1 MLDEIKR
8 FDMAKKPIRQRLGLI
23 IWITSLFSLLS
34 HKGKIK
40 KVNMKGIK
48 PPYILLCNH
57 NAFLDFKIASLA
69 TFPHKTNY
77 VVALDGF
84 IKREKLLR
92 RVGGIC
98 KRKFTNDAYL
108 VRQIKTVID
117 NKDIIIIYPEAR
129 YSLCGTNSTLLESTG
144 KLVKLLKV
152 PLVTLICHGHHIN
165 HPFWNTSKERHVK
178 HIEAKMTCLIKK
190 EDIEKYSAE
199 EITKLINDEFKYDDF
214 AWQKE
219 NKIKVKTKDRAKYL
233 EKVLYQC
240 PHCKKEY
247 EMKSEGNKLWCD
259 NCKYV
264 WEMNEYGELIS
275 QNNFDQKF
283 SHIPYWYEWERA
295 NVRKEVEEGKYSYD
309 LEVEVE
315 SLPNSDGF
323 INIGNGRLVHNLNGF
338 VLEGNYKGENYK
350 YEWNSKTQYAVHVEY
365 NYLFKHGDLVDLN
378 TLTDTFYIYPK
389 GTNFSVTKMSLATEE
404 IYKYLNKKD

>member
-1 MLDEIKR
+1 
-8 FDMAKKPIRQRLGLI
+8 
-23 IWITSLFSLLS
+23 
-34 HKGKIK
+34 
-40 KVNMKGIK
+40 
-48 PPYILLCNH
+48 
-57 NAFLDFKIASLA
+57 
-69 TFPHKTNY
+69 
-77 VVALDGF
+77 
-84 IKREKLLR
+84 
-92 RVGGIC
+92 
-98 KRKFTNDAYL
+98 
-108 VRQIKTVID
+108 
-117 NKDIIIIYPEAR
+117 
-129 YSLCGTNSTLLESTG
+129 
-144 KLVKLLKV
+144 
-152 PLVTLICHGHHIN
+152 
-165 HPFWNTSKERHVK
+165 
-178 HIEAKMTCLIKK
+178 MTCLIKK

-247 EMKSEGNKLWCD
+247 EMKSKGNKLWCD